1 MATIDKLVGKVAP
14 VVKGDWHSAFA
25 YEPLDIVSWQGGSYI
40 AKLASANQTPS
51 TTSDYW
57 KPLALK
63 GDKGDRGEIGIVSP
77 IVTADQ
83 PASPDKGTLWI
94 QLTNDTAGN
103 ANRGLS
109 AMKYYSGTDNTFQAV
124 KVDGHILIANGTIQ
138 TAQLAPASINFNRID
153 RSTISA
159 YGNDFLQAINTNGTG
174 KIAGK
179 LLTLDSTVTVASNLN
194 LRPAL
199 ATKELTTTIATLIK
213 DTYTNMGNWMVNN
226 AKALSDPNVP
236 IKEQAI
242 LTVTPWNKGASGYLT
257 YTTFTNAG
265 RASMRYYA
273 DVLSG
278 KLGAWVTI
286 ADASNVLKANTAST
300 LNGVVTLNNGAISSL
315 NHPVTKTSIGSPS
328 GENNLWTG
336 TTDFTIRRDNYVQ
349 VNFNIT
355 KNETPTLT
363 IIDGKTGN
371 PMYLRTATSKIGM
384 QGGSIRANLA
394 SIKASATPTGATA
407 SYETIYGEMNGY
419 GIKYASGNNNIS
431 LFTPALISTS
441 GTVTAKTVTASGVV
455 SFGSLKRTSALPARV
470 QIEPFQGVIGF
481 QKTGIGVVVHFWGTW
496 RGVPTGSRK
505 LTETIPTSI
514 PVPLETFKMAYASGS
529 GIGGVTNNRAWD
541 FQVIFNKDRS
551 IEINL
556 HMNKENPQIPSD
568 GEGRLDLNIT
578 QSGFYPTI

>member
-83 PASPDKGTLWI
+83 PSSPDKGTLWI

-179 LLTLDSTVTVASNLN
+179 LLTLDSTVTVASNFN

-199 ATKELTTTIATLIK
+199 ATKELTTNIATLIK

-226 AKALSDPNVP
+226 AKAFGDPNVP

-242 LTVTPWNKGASGYLT
+242 LTVTPWNTGASGYLT

-315 NHPVTKTSIGSPS
+315 NHPVTKVAIGSIS
-328 GENNLWTG
+328 GDNNLWTG
-336 TTDFTIRRDNYVQ
+336 TSAFTIKRDNYVN
-349 VNFNIT
+349 VDFNIT
-355 KNETPTLT
+355 KNETPTLP

-371 PMYLRTATSKIGM
+371 PMYLRTATSAIGLRA
-384 QGGSIRANLA
+384 GAIIANLV
-394 SIKASATPTGATA
+394 SIKASETPTGATA
-407 SYETIYGEMNGY
+407 SYETIYGEMTGY
-419 GIKYASGNNNIS
+419 GIKYTGGNNNIS

-441 GTVTAKTVTASGVV
+441 GTVKTKDVTASGVV

-556 HMNKENPQIPSD
+556 HMNKENPLIPSD

>member
-83 PASPDKGTLWI
+83 PSSPDKGTLWI

-213 DTYTNMGNWMVNN
+213 DTYTNMGNWVVNN
-226 AKALSDPNVP
+226 AKALSEPNVP

-242 LTVTPWNKGASGYLT
+242 LTVTPWNTGASGYLT

-315 NHPVTKTSIGSPS
+315 KHPVTKTMVGSTS
-328 GENNLWTG
+328 GANNLWTG

-355 KNETPTLT
+355 KNETPTYQLVAG
-363 IIDGKTGN
+363 DGSSMYFRTG
-371 PMYLRTATSKIGM
+371 TSAVGM
-384 QGGSIRANLA
+384 WGGAFKANLRA
-394 SIKASATPTGATA
+394 IKGAKTETGATVA
-407 SYETIYGEMNGY
+407 FSDIFGEMSGY
-419 GIKYASGNNNIS
+419 GLKYNSDSHVS

-441 GTVTAKTVTASGVV
+441 GTVKAKTVTASGALT
-455 SFGSLKRTSALPARV
+455 FGTIRKTSAYPARV
-470 QIEPFQGVIGF
+470 GLTVYGKGHIDFHVMGTGVHVNVYGNWDGVS
-481 QKTGIGVVVHFWGTW
+481 TGQTIM
-496 RGVPTGSRK
+496 
-505 LTETIPTSI
+505 TERIPDSI
-514 PVPLETFKMAYASGS
+514 PAPKDDIKITTTDAAGVE
-529 GIGGVTNNRAWD
+529 GVTVHRGWAG
-541 FQVIFNKDRS
+541 ILTLHPDRS
-551 IEINL
+551 MGL
-556 HMNKENPQIPSD
+556 HLTQLKENENWD
-568 GEGRLDLNIT
+568 GRMDLWWDVT
-578 QSGFYPTI
+578 YDYLTV